1 MDETHPFPQ
10 SAPGHLAAIA
20 HLFGLEV
27 PDVSTAR
34 VLEIG
39 CSAGG
44 NLIPFA
50 AWHPEARA
58 VGIDLSQV
66 QIDQGRRRVAAL
78 GLRNVELF
86 QADIAQIDPAALGT
100 FDLVVCHGVYSRV
113 PEHVQQAILSAFRAA
128 LAPDG
133 IGYHSYNVYPCW
145 KAREIVRDAMLLRG
159 GAMTSPQEKVSYARG
174 MIDFLEEVAPAD
186 SVLAKALSDYRAQG
200 NLTDHYLHEDMKSWR
215 RSTRPATS
223 SRWWGELRPT
233 ALQYLIVHGLA
244 RYPTRWCCRRRPP
257 RGLTSRRGDWPSSCG
272 RTPNRASTTRGTNR
286 CRCRRRIA
294 IYSRCSTA
302 ATIGRH

>member
-1 MDETHPFPQ
+1 
-10 SAPGHLAAIA
+10 
-20 HLFGLEV
+20 
-27 PDVSTAR
+27 VSTAR

-200 NLTDHYLHEDMKSWR
+200 NLTDHYLLHE
-215 RSTRPATS
+215 
-223 SRWWGELRPT
+223 ELAPFNSPC
-233 ALQYLIVHGLA
+233 YLIEMVGRAQANGAPVPHRPRPGALPARLGAAAAADVH
-244 RYPTRWCCRRRPP
+244 P
-257 RGLTSRRGDWPSSCG
+257 
-272 RTPNRASTTRGTNR
+272 
-286 CRCRRRIA
+286 
-294 IYSRCSTA
+294 A
-302 ATIGRH
+302 A